1 MSTLHR
7 IRVFGRDIQVKSTAS
22 RDTVREVESFVN
34 EKLAEVAA
42 SARGGDT
49 QAVAILTLMNIAEE
63 YLALAKAYNSN
74 KRLDD
79 ERICQLMER
88 IVTGLK

>member
-1 MSTLHR
+1 MSALHR
-7 IRVFGRDIQVKSTAS
+7 IRVLSRDIQVKSTAS
-22 RDTVREVESFVN
+22 CDTVREVESFVN
-34 EKLAEVAA
+34 EKLAEVAI

-49 QAVAILTLMNIAEE
+49 QAVAILALMNIAEE
-63 YLALAKAYNSN
+63 YLALVKTYNSN

-79 ERICQLMER
+79 ERICRLMER

>member
-1 MSTLHR
+1 LSTLHR
-7 IRVFGRDIQVKSTAS
+7 IRVLGRDIRVKSTAS
-22 RDTVREVESFVN
+22 RDTVREIESFVN

-49 QAVAILTLMNIAEE
+49 QAVAILTLLNIAEE
-63 YLALAKAYNSN
+63 YLALVKADKSN

-79 ERICQLMER
+79 ERICRLMER
-88 IVTGLK
+88 VVTGLK